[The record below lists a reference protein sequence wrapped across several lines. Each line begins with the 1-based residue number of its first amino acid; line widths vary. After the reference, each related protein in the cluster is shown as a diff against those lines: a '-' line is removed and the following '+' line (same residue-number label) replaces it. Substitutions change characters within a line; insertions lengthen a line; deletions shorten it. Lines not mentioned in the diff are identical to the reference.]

1 VLALVSAFCALASLE
16 SMLAPHMGVVGSGG
30 DMVIAWLV
38 RIPIFMVT
46 GVTVLITAPVVLNAA
61 GPPPAG

>member
-1 VLALVSAFCALASLE
+1 
-16 SMLAPHMGVVGSGG
+16 MLAPHMGVVGSGG